1 MTKILR
7 IKIEARRTCKGSTIF
22 GTKTGESF
30 FLCVPAEL
38 PNLDAKILCA
48 KNKQENHD

>member
-1 MTKILR
+1 MTKIPGL
-7 IKIEARRTCKGSTIF
+7 KIEAKSTCKAPQYSGLRLE
-22 GTKTGESF
+22 KA

-48 KNKQENHD
+48 KNK